1 MLFQVTKTMGKTSPI
16 TYCSINHANFE
27 SLLRHILLV
36 KHYRWQISRFKVQS
50 HRSNYCLSEWKSS
63 SLLPHEL
70 EMLPD
75 TTWRL
80 QIFDMCLNLALCLAL
95 FDLSAS
101 STSTLQVRASPGN
114 ISSVE
119 HILYGEGED
128 RRDTNFLV
136 AIKLGPS
143 STSQQIVMGIAAVET
158 SLNSAHVT
166 EVEDNDMLQQLE
178 SILVSV
184 GPREVLLPQSDSVLV
199 KKLKE
204 VVERN
209 RILATHRPTKD
220 FSQLADTEI
229 TRLLAPKASPEPVR
243 NSPLASGALRAVSEY
258 LSLGDGA
265 GLHVEPLSLGE
276 AMRIDP
282 RALQGLNLMPNPSN
296 PSHPSLF
303 SILNKTRTPGGSRL
317 MHSWLKQ
324 PLLSVEKI
332 VERLDLVEVM
342 VTNTE
347 IRQVQMCRL

>member
-1 MLFQVTKTMGKTSPI
+1 
-16 TYCSINHANFE
+16 
-27 SLLRHILLV
+27 
-36 KHYRWQISRFKVQS
+36 
-50 HRSNYCLSEWKSS
+50 
-63 SLLPHEL
+63 
-70 EMLPD
+70 
-75 TTWRL
+75 
-80 QIFDMCLNLALCLAL
+80 MCLALYLALCMAL

-101 STSTLQVRASPGN
+101 SKSTPQVRASPGN

-128 RRDTNFLV
+128 RRETNFLV

-166 EVEDNDMLQQLE
+166 EVEDNDLLQQLE

-209 RILATHRPTKD
+209 RVLATHRPTKD

-265 GLHVEPLSLGE
+265 GLHVEPLSQGE

-347 IRQVQMCRL
+347 IRQVQMCRP